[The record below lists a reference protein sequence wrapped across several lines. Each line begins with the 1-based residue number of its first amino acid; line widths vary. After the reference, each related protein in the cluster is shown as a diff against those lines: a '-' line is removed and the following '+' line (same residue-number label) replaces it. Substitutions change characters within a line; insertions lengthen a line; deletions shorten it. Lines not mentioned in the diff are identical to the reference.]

1 MKKHGSRV
9 WLVNTGWIGGGFGT
23 GKRIKLAHTR
33 AIIDAIHSG
42 ALADAK
48 VEREPVF
55 GCDIITECPNVPKEV
70 LTPRVTWPAAKA
82 YDAASRK
89 LAELF
94 KENFRTYEDGTSA
107 AVRAAGPN

>member
-1 MKKHGSRV
+1 V

-55 GCDIITECPNVPKEV
+55 GCDIITECPNVPTEV
-70 LTPRVTWPAAKA
+70 LTPRVTWPAAKS

-94 KENFRTYEDGTSA
+94 KENFRKYEAGTSA